1 LEVVAKPDARKGDL
15 MAERNEGNRR
25 ALSGEATAETTA
37 SGATTQATGGTTTTT
52 TTGDT
57 SVQSTGDKATSAID
71 DTKTR
76 PYNLIFASVCVVAAV
91 AAFLLTMWLFRDLIK
106 QPEDAAI
113 VSGALGVLFT
123 LIGTVAGAY
132 FAVKSTQDTADK
144 AAKQVEEEAKRTERA
159 NQAGRSTS
167 RGGSTGKVGVP

>member
-1 LEVVAKPDARKGDL
+1 MMDEHKVGTRQTPSD
-15 MAERNEGNRR
+15 
-25 ALSGEATAETTA
+25 ETTTGSTT
-37 SGATTQATGGTTTTT
+37 SGAAAQTIGDTTTTT

-57 SVQSTGDKATSAID
+57 SDQTTGDTTTTTTG

-76 PYNLIFASVCVVAAV
+76 PYNLIFAIVCVAAAV
-91 AAFLLTMWLFRDLIK
+91 AAYLLTMWLFRGLIK
-106 QPEDAAI
+106 NPEDAAI

-144 AAKQVEEEAKRTERA
+144 AAKRVEEEAKRTERA
-159 NQAGRSTS
+159 NQAARSTS
-167 RGGSTGKVGVP
+167 GKG